1 MARVNL
7 NKSGKLVTNNTAASK
22 YIPNSGSLS

>member
-7 NKSGKLVTNNTAASK
+7 NFFF
-22 YIPNSGSLS
+22 